1 LITTYEAGF
10 EIRALKNRIS
20 LNALYYNET
29 NQNEPLAV
37 ATGGSG
43 GFSSELINALK
54 IERKGIEIQLSGR
67 PIVRN
72 NFTWEIVKNFAW
84 LLNNR
89 VSDFPQGQDQLLLA
103 GGAFGTR
110 FARAFQEKGEDW
122 GQLIGGGI
130 ARTTDGL
137 PLLDADGLYVRDI
150 DVVDGTATHWGSV
163 VPKVTGGI
171 INTLN
176 YKNFIFNFNIDY
188 QVGGHFFSL
197 SEMWGNYSGL
207 LKPTAATNDKGW
219 NVRDN
224 VADGGGVHVVG
235 ISAVDQRTPVDMYV
249 DAQTYFHQFYNAQ
262 IAEPFV
268 HSLTFVKLREVSL
281 GYQIPVQKWK
291 IGKVFKGATAT
302 IVARN
307 PWLIYR
313 ETDSFDPSEI
323 SGVQGED
330 GQYPGTRS
338 LGFNLKFNF

>member
-1 LITTYEAGF
+1 M
-10 EIRALKNRIS
+10 
-20 LNALYYNET
+20 
-29 NQNEPLAV
+29 
-37 ATGGSG
+37 
-43 GFSSELINALK
+43 
-54 IERKGIEIQLSGR
+54 
-67 PIVRN
+67 
-72 NFTWEIVKNFAW
+72 
-84 LLNNR
+84 
-89 VSDFPQGQDQLLLA
+89 
-103 GGAFGTR
+103 
-110 FARAFQEKGEDW
+110 
-122 GQLIGGGI
+122 IGGGI

-150 DVVDGTATHWGSV
+150 DAGDPATHWGSV

-262 IAEPFV
+262 IAEPFRAQPHFCEIKRGEFRLSNPCSKMEDWQGIQRS
-268 HSLTFVKLREVSL
+268 HSFYYCQEPLVN
-281 GYQIPVQKWK
+281 I
-291 IGKVFKGATAT
+291 
-302 IVARN
+302 
-307 PWLIYR
+307 
-313 ETDSFDPSEI
+313 
-323 SGVQGED
+323 
-330 GQYPGTRS
+330 
-338 LGFNLKFNF
+338 